1 MLKSSFCSLSACA
14 PHNYAHSASSPS
26 FACVRGRFSARSREV
41 VAYPAQSP
49 FCSPVNR
56 GYHVPLCV
64 CVGEKWGSGWMHLS
78 TSIIMFPSSPEEYKL
93 PLFICRMN
101 SLSRELQ
108 SQKRFILTP
117 DLDDGGSLPP
127 PPPTRAKAG
136 FICSVHSYHPQ
147 LVNIG

>member
-1 MLKSSFCSLSACA
+1 MHHTIMPTQPHPPLSRVSEAGFLRGA
-14 PHNYAHSASSPS
+14 VRWWPIRLSRHSALLST
-26 FACVRGRFSARSREV
+26 
-41 VAYPAQSP
+41 VASM
-49 FCSPVNR
+49 F
-56 GYHVPLCV
+56 LCV

-93 PLFICRMN
+93 PLFICQMN